1 MKNLYIKKVFIFSIL
16 ALSIF
21 PYGIAEASIVKT
33 LVKGVALGTG
43 VGVGMAIVNNLSKS
57 DNSTQNKSNELRD
70 VTKVI
75 CYCKHGLVDI
85 KKSKSGDFVT
95 IECVVNNRPPIN
107 VLLLTGVVYVIET
120 HRYDGSICT
129 IQNI

>member
-21 PYGIAEASIVKT
+21 SYGIAEASITKT

-57 DNSTQNKSNELRD
+57 NNSTQNKPNELRE
-70 VTKVI
+70 VVKVV
-75 CYCKHGLVDI
+75 CHCKDGVVDI
-85 KKSKSGDFVT
+85 KKSESNDFVT
-95 IECVVNNRPPIN
+95 IECVVNNRQPIN
-107 VLLLTGVVYVIET
+107 VLLLTHVVYVIEA
-120 HRYDGSICT
+120 HSEDWSECK
-129 IQNI
+129 IQDR